1 MGQGPGPMNE
11 SQPGRMMGG
20 PTSTDTRGKH
30 PDGRRYNDHSEMR
43 REDGEDRE
51 QERSERPRY
60 NQPRDEGE
68 NNFRGG
74 FNPMRGG
81 GSYGGENNFR
91 GGGFRRGGPRGEYRG
106 SFNGGPPRDND
117 GEGGRS
123 RFHGG
128 YDNFRGGEGGPGMR
142 GVRGNLRGGR
152 GDYRGRGGMYDRR
165 DNDPEGGAPMHR
177 ISERRDDDMG
187 RGGRGYDRGMPSYRG
202 RGYGEDSGRPRH
214 MDGGEYR
221 GRGGFMDRGGFNP
234 SHGGDE
240 GRQNHVIKTK
250 TRGGLGASEAPE

>member
-1 MGQGPGPMNE
+1 
-11 SQPGRMMGG
+11 MGG
-20 PTSTDTRGKH
+20 PTNPDTRGKH

-74 FNPMRGG
+74 FNPTRGG
-81 GSYGGENNFR
+81 GSYGGGENFR

-117 GEGGRS
+117 PEGGRS

-128 YDNFRGGEGGPGMR
+128 YDSFRGDGGPGTR

-152 GDYRGRGGMYDRR
+152 GGRGGMYREDG
-165 DNDPEGGAPMHR
+165 PEGGAPMHR
-177 ISERRDDDMG
+177 ISERRDDDMA
-187 RGGRGYDRGMPSYRG
+187 RRGMPPYRG
-202 RGYGEDSGRPRH
+202 RG
-214 MDGGEYR
+214 
-221 GRGGFMDRGGFNP
+221 
-234 SHGGDE
+234 
-240 GRQNHVIKTK
+240 
-250 TRGGLGASEAPE
+250 